1 MSIKSFKSNL
11 KFGVNS
17 RQKIGIYPGTFDPIT
32 FGHVDIIKR
41 ACKLVDKLI
50 IGVAEN
56 INKDSTFN
64 IMLRTKMVQNEIS
77 ELKID
82 ASVISFNGLLINF
95 AKEQGASVIIRG
107 LRAISDF
114 DYEFQ
119 MSWVN
124 YKLLPEIETIF
135 LPASEDTQFISSS
148 FVKEIAKL
156 KGEVSKFVPKGV
168 QKELVKFMQDKK

>member
-1 MSIKSFKSNL
+1 M
-11 KFGVNS
+11 
-17 RQKIGIYPGTFDPIT
+17 QKIGIYPGTFDPIT
-32 FGHVDIIKR
+32 FGHIDIIRR

-56 INKDSTFN
+56 INKDSTFD
-64 IMLRTKMVQNEIS
+64 IKLRTDMAKNEIS
-77 ELKID
+77 ALKID
-82 ASVISFNGLLINF
+82 ANVIPFNGLLINF
-95 AKEQGASVIIRG
+95 AQEQRASFIIRG
-107 LRAISDF
+107 LRAVSDF

-148 FVKEIAKL
+148 FVKEIARL
-156 KGEVSKFVPKGV
+156 RGDVGQFVPKGV
-168 QKELVKFMQDKK
+168 KNELDKLI

>member
-1 MSIKSFKSNL
+1 MNIN
-11 KFGVNS
+11 N
-17 RQKIGIYPGTFDPIT
+17 RTGIYPGTFDPIT
-32 FGHVDIIKR
+32 FGHIDIIKR

-56 INKDSTFN
+56 VNKHIAFDTKQ
-64 IMLRTKMVQNEIS
+64 RTSMAENEIKG
-77 ELKID
+77 LGID
-82 ASVISFNGLLINF
+82 ADVISFNGLLVKF
-95 AKEQGASVIIRG
+95 AKEQNASVIIRG
-107 LRAISDF
+107 LRAVSDF

-148 FVKEIAKL
+148 FVKEIARL
-156 KGEVSKFVPKGV
+156 GEDVSKFVSKGV
-168 QKELVKFMQDKK
+168 QNELINLNRIKNGE

>member
-1 MSIKSFKSNL
+1 MSIN
-11 KFGVNS
+11 N
-17 RQKIGIYPGTFDPIT
+17 RIGIYPGTFDPIT
-32 FGHVDIIKR
+32 FGHIDIIKR

-56 INKDSTFN
+56 VNKYTAFDVK
-64 IMLRTKMVQNEIS
+64 LRTSMAENEIKK
-77 ELKID
+77 LGIGAD
-82 ASVISFNGLLINF
+82 VVSFNGLLMKF
-95 AKEQGASVIIRG
+95 AKEQNASVIIRG
-107 LRAISDF
+107 LRAVSDF

-148 FVKEIAKL
+148 FVKEIARL
-156 KGEVSKFVPKGV
+156 GESVSKFVPEGV
-168 QKELVKFMQDKK
+168 QKELINLSRIRSEE

>member
-1 MSIKSFKSNL
+1 MDIN
-11 KFGVNS
+11 N
-17 RQKIGIYPGTFDPIT
+17 RIGIYPGTFDPIT
-32 FGHVDIIKR
+32 FGHIDIIKR

-56 INKDSTFN
+56 VNKYTAFDVK
-64 IMLRTKMVQNEIS
+64 LRTSMAKNEIKRLGIGA
-77 ELKID
+77 E
-82 ASVISFNGLLINF
+82 VVSFNGLLMKF
-95 AKEQGASVIIRG
+95 AKEQNASVIIRG
-107 LRAISDF
+107 LRAVSDF

-148 FVKEIAKL
+148 FVKEIARL
-156 KGEVSKFVPKGV
+156 GESVSKFVPEGV
-168 QKELVKFMQDKK
+168 QKELINLNRIRSEE

>member
-1 MSIKSFKSNL
+1 MNIN
-11 KFGVNS
+11 N
-17 RQKIGIYPGTFDPIT
+17 RIGIYPGTFDPIT
-32 FGHVDIIKR
+32 FGHIDIIKR

-56 INKDSTFN
+56 INKHTTFDAK
-64 IMLRTKMVQNEIS
+64 LRTSMAENEIRR
-77 ELKID
+77 LGIGAD
-82 ASVISFNGLLINF
+82 VVSFNGLLMKF
-95 AKEQGASVIIRG
+95 AKEQNASVIIRG
-107 LRAISDF
+107 LRAVSDF

-148 FVKEIAKL
+148 FVKEIARL
-156 KGEVSKFVPKGV
+156 GESVSKFAPEGV
-168 QKELVKFMQDKK
+168 QKELINLNMNR

>member
-1 MSIKSFKSNL
+1 MNIN
-11 KFGVNS
+11 N
-17 RQKIGIYPGTFDPIT
+17 RIGIYPGTFDPIT
-32 FGHVDIIKR
+32 FGHIDIIKR

-56 INKDSTFN
+56 VNKYTAFDVK
-64 IMLRTKMVQNEIS
+64 LRTSMAENEIKK
-77 ELKID
+77 LGIGAD
-82 ASVISFNGLLINF
+82 VVSFNGLLMKF
-95 AKEQGASVIIRG
+95 AKEQNASVIIRG
-107 LRAISDF
+107 LRAVSDF

-148 FVKEIAKL
+148 FVKEIARL
-156 KGEVSKFVPKGV
+156 GESVSKFVPEGV
-168 QKELVKFMQDKK
+168 QKELINLNKIRSEE